1 MNSKL
6 MLSFMCERVIPSAC
20 CGLVATSTAAWA
32 KPPAS
37 QASYQRPRLE
47 PSQPTAPSIDIREF
61 QAQINKPTRTRSFVT
76 FDPAAL
82 ARNLDQVVGS
92 VRMTPVFGTHMHHNG
107 RAYLRVIGITESEV
121 WSAVNMDS
129 VTSLNRIGKLIDL
142 QDERLDDFD
151 SALLDGHMVLA
162 YSKQS
167 KATPHLPEELE
178 VIMKSRGAVFLI
190 HKASA
195 NSFSIEKIG
204 FIQK

>member
-20 CGLVATSTAAWA
+20 CSLVATSTAALA

-47 PSQPTAPSIDIREF
+47 PSQPATPSIDIREF
-61 QAQINKPTRTRSFVT
+61 QAQINNPARSRGFVT
-76 FDPAAL
+76 FDPAQL
-82 ARNLDQVVGS
+82 AQHLDQLVGS
-92 VRMTPVFGTHMHHNG
+92 VRITPVFGTQLQHNG
-107 RAYLRVIGITESEV
+107 RAYMRVIGVTESDV

-129 VTSLNRIGKLIDL
+129 VTSVNRIGKLVDP

-167 KATPHLPEELE
+167 KAVQIPEELE
-178 VIMKSRGAVFLI
+178 VIMKSRGSVFLI